1 MDTAGTLARILD
13 PVIDSADCRP
23 DRGPTAAILD
33 EAARFTE
40 QHLVP
45 LANAS
50 DTQDCRIVDGRVNTA
65 DGHREAWRAFAK
77 AGRLGLSAPE
87 EAGSRASRSR
97 WVSRCKNY
105 LTRPV
110 RHLGCCQSMCAARR
124 GSWRRAAARPCLSIY
139 FAMMIATPR
148 SRRLRSVRLRHE

>member
-1 MDTAGTLARILD
+1 MDTVGTLALLLD
-13 PVIDSADCRP
+13 RVIDGADCRP
-23 DRGPTAAILD
+23 DSETTAAILN
-33 EAARFTE
+33 EAVRFAE
-40 QHLVP
+40 RHLVP
-45 LANAS
+45 LATVS
-50 DTQDCRIVDGRVNTA
+50 DTQGCRIVDGRVKTA

-124 GSWRRAAARPCLSIY
+124 GSWKRAAARPCLSIY